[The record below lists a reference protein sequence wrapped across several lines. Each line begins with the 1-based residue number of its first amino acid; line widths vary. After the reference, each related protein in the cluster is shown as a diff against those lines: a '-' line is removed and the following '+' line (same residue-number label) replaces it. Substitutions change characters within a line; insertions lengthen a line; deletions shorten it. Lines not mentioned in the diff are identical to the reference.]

1 MGFPADHIEGL
12 YRNAMD
18 DVVRYV
24 SQFFMVWYMIYI
36 CSHII
41 DMWLETTYW
50 YIISIFGNIFFRN
63 FSSLQH
69 DAFIT

>member
-24 SQFFMVWYMIYI
+24 FQVLMV
-36 CSHII
+36 CSVTSVSCLREINVQ
-41 DMWLETTYW
+41 LKNKY
-50 YIISIFGNIFFRN
+50 
-63 FSSLQH
+63 
-69 DAFIT
+69 